1 MMRLSGDKRAPVLM
15 VAVVLSALAVVRVSH
30 ECRSDY
36 AQLQSLESVRW
47 ALQENYS
54 RLVLEESTL
63 GSPHRIM
70 QVASGDLAMAVP
82 SIDRI
87 QVVSQ

>member
-1 MMRLSGDKRAPVLM
+1 MMWLSGDKRAPVLM

-54 RLVLEESTL
+54 RLVL
-63 GSPHRIM
+63 
-70 QVASGDLAMAVP
+70 
-82 SIDRI
+82 
-87 QVVSQ
+87 

>member
-1 MMRLSGDKRAPVLM
+1 MMWLSGDKRAPVLM

>member
-1 MMRLSGDKRAPVLM
+1 MMWLSGDKRAPVLM

-54 RLVLEESTL
+54 RLVLEKSTL